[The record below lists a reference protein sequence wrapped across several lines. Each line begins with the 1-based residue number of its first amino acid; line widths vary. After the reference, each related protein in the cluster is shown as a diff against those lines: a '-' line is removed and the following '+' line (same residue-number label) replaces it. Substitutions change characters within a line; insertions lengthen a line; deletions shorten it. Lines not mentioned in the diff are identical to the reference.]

1 MCVDSDT
8 NKASVGAT
16 CEYSNMNPYC
26 YEYCDL
32 EDDYCETLCKD
43 VDTAKDYNGYPMI
56 QDYVFGNKRFCGQ
69 KIKTNEEKRYG
80 NFENFANVERSLT
93 CSEGKRNCGFENE
106 PICIDSVHE
115 CPITKIK
122 LLSKQDTNYTMEID
136 GFEIIDFMNED
147 FVLASSRD

>member
-8 NKASVGAT
+8 NEASIGAT

-26 YEYCDL
+26 KIVDCDD
-32 EDDYCETLCKD
+32 EDGTCRTVCED

-69 KIKTNEEKRYG
+69 KIKTSANGDKRYG
-80 NFENFANVERSLT
+80 NYENFANVERSLT

-106 PICIDSVHE
+106 PICIDSIHE
-115 CPITKIK
+115 CPITEIK
-122 LLSKQDTNYTMEID
+122 LVSKQDNNYSTEIV
-136 GFEIIDFMNED
+136 GFETI
-147 FVLASSRD
+147 